1 MLLRIRLKR
10 GKRSSRAIGAAL
22 TRFTFPRTSESIT
35 MGVSPRMAPT
45 WLTKSYSGRLSKLS
59 VTFCPPPV
67 VRILAASGTGA
78 VGGLGGAAS
87 AGAPAGGAAVAGAAE
102 GWTSGRVRCICW
114 RRRSIASRRWLSD
127 VGGRPGSWTAH
138 PAE

>member
-1 MLLRIRLKR
+1 M
-10 GKRSSRAIGAAL
+10 
-22 TRFTFPRTSESIT
+22 
-35 MGVSPRMAPT
+35 
-45 WLTKSYSGRLSKLS
+45 S

-78 VGGLGGAAS
+78 VGGLGGAAL
-87 AGAPAGGAAVAGAAE
+87 AGAAE
-102 GWTSGRVRCICW
+102 GWAAGGVRCICW

-127 VGGRPGSWTAH
+127 VGGRSGSWTAH